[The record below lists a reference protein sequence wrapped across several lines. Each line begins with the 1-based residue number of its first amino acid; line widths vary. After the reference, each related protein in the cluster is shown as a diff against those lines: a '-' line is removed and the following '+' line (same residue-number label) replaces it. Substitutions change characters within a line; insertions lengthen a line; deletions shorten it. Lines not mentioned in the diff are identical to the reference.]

1 MRIKNRRE
9 VCFIEITL
17 TNLRMEVPKMF
28 EVSDIVAYGVNG
40 VCTVTEITTKRIDKV
55 NVEYYVLS
63 PNATK
68 TAKVF
73 VPVQNEKLVGKMRA
87 VLTKDEI
94 IDLLDNMPKEE
105 EWISNKNIRF
115 ETFKNIISEG
125 KSSELLRLIRTL
137 KLHEKQ
143 QLKRGK
149 RLHMA
154 DERFLKEA
162 EKMVLGEFAY
172 VLNESTD
179 DILNRIENCA

>member
-1 MRIKNRRE
+1 
-9 VCFIEITL
+9 
-17 TNLRMEVPKMF
+17 MF

-115 ETFKNIISEG
+115 ETFKTSFQRE
-125 KSSELLRLIRTL
+125 S
-137 KLHEKQ
+137 H
-143 QLKRGK
+143 
-149 RLHMA
+149 
-154 DERFLKEA
+154 
-162 EKMVLGEFAY
+162 
-172 VLNESTD
+172 LNCLD
-179 DILNRIENCA
+179 